1 MSNIAIIGA
10 GPGGLAAA
18 LILLN
23 QGHHVTIY
31 EKDAR
36 VGGRS
41 KRLTFGEYHF
51 DSGPT
56 FFMYQPILRE
66 VFEKANIDFDKH
78 LKMQPLDPLYTLY
91 FKERT
96 LQPSADIQKTK
107 EVFESVYPGA
117 GNDYLKWY
125 QKQTT
130 KFKRVM
136 PILQKPF
143 PNIFHFLRADVLKG
157 APVLHPFQ
165 SVYKYLSKM
174 IHHEDLIHTL
184 SFQAKY
190 LGMAS
195 FEAPSV
201 FTILPYLEHMG
212 GLYHIEGG
220 LNQVNET
227 MARLFVEKGGKLH
240 LNSKVES
247 LWIEKNA
254 VKGIVTDNLKQAYD
268 DVVLNAD
275 FAYSMLR
282 MTKENEV
289 RTYNHQKIK
298 SMSYS
303 VSAFMLYI
311 GLDTIFDFDHHNVFF
326 SDSYEGYLKRLMSE
340 SNDLTDM
347 SFYMHNPSKIDATLA
362 PKGHSSLY
370 VLVPVPNL
378 DADINWVKEKDALKK
393 QVYQIILEKTGVDI
407 RPHIQMEQ
415 ILTPQEWQDDFHV
428 HKGAVFNLTHGFNQM
443 LHLRPQN
450 KFKQLKHLYLVGG
463 GTHPGSGLPTIYQSA
478 IITSNYLK
486 RKKRI

>member
-10 GPGGLAAA
+10 GPGGLAVA
-18 LILLN
+18 LILLE

-31 EKDAR
+31 EKDNR

-41 KRLTFGEYHF
+41 KRLTFGAYHF

-66 VFEKANIDFDKH
+66 VFQKANLDFDAN
-78 LKMQPLDPLYTLY
+78 LKLQPLDPLYTLY
-91 FKERT
+91 FKDRT
-96 LQPSADIQKTK
+96 LKPSADIQQTRD
-107 EVFESVYPGA
+107 VFESVYPGG

-125 QKQTT
+125 RKQTT
-130 KFKRVM
+130 KFERVM

-165 SVYKYLSKM
+165 SVFKYLSK
-174 IHHEDLIHTL
+174 IIRHEDLIHTL

-220 LNQVNET
+220 LNQVNEI
-227 MARLFVEKGGKLH
+227 MAKLFLSKGGKLH
-240 LNSKVES
+240 LNTKVER
-247 LWIEKNA
+247 LWIENKA
-254 VKGIVTDNLKQAYD
+254 VRGIITDQLKQAYD

-275 FAYSMLR
+275 FAYSMLH

-289 RTYNHQKIK
+289 KTYHHQKIR

-303 VSAFMLYI
+303 VSACMIYI

-326 SDSYEGYLKRLMSE
+326 SDSYSGYLKRLMSE

-347 SFYMHNPSKIDATLA
+347 SFYMHNPSKIDSTLA

-370 VLVPVPNL
+370 ILVPVPNL
-378 DADINWVKEKDALKK
+378 DSGIDWNKEKETLKT
-393 QVYQIILEKTGVDI
+393 QVYESILKKTGVDI
-407 RPHIQMEQ
+407 RSHITMEQ
-415 ILTPQEWQDDFHV
+415 LLTPQEWQDDFHV
-428 HKGAVFNLTHGFNQM
+428 HKGAVFNLTHGFDQM

-450 KFKQLKHLYLVGG
+450 RFKQLKHLYLVGG

-486 RKKRI
+486 TKKA